1 MARVSFV
8 IISHSHELAKGVV
21 DLATQMAPDVHFEIA
36 AGDDTGALGTS
47 MHKVENALD
56 RALAQVHKPGD
67 EECCRGVL
75 LMCDLGS
82 ATMVAQ
88 TLLELRGD
96 PKDCMCI
103 NAPLV
108 ESTIAAAV
116 AARGGMGLRQVAAAA
131 YQSVIDMAGRAR
143 SELGQITSVSLDA
156 NSNVLSSLDASKKFR
171 EADMVVTDPAG
182 LHARPAALL
191 VRALASLDVQVW
203 INDVDASSVLEIMSL
218 GVRHGEHVR
227 VRAQGPDCDKAL
239 ELARDMLEGGTH

>member
-56 RALAQVHKPGD
+56 RALAQVHKPG
-67 EECCRGVL
+67 RGVL

-88 TLLELRGD
+88 TVLELRGD

-103 NAPLV
+103 NVPLV
-108 ESTIAAAV
+108 EGTIAAAV

-156 NSNVLSSLDASKKFR
+156 NSNVFSSLDASKKFR

-218 GVRHGEHVR
+218 GVRHGEHVH

>member
-75 LMCDLGS
+75 LMSDLGS

-88 TLLELRGD
+88 TVLELRGD

-103 NAPLV
+103 NVPLV
-108 ESTIAAAV
+108 EGTIAAAV

-182 LHARPAALL
+182 LHAHPWTSRSGSTMSMPRLSSKLCPWVCAMVSTSMFALRDLIATKRWNLPAICS
-191 VRALASLDVQVW
+191 RA
-203 INDVDASSVLEIMSL
+203 
-218 GVRHGEHVR
+218 
-227 VRAQGPDCDKAL
+227 
-239 ELARDMLEGGTH
+239 ARID

>member
-75 LMCDLGS
+75 LMSDLGS

-88 TLLELRGD
+88 TVLELRGD

-103 NAPLV
+103 NVPLV
-108 ESTIAAAV
+108 EGTIAAAV

-156 NSNVLSSLDASKKFR
+156 NSIWLSLILQAYMHVRPLFLSVHSHPWTSRSGSTMSMPRLSSKLCPWVCA
-171 EADMVVTDPAG
+171 MVSTSMFALRDLIATKRWNLPAICSRA
-182 LHARPAALL
+182 ARI
-191 VRALASLDVQVW
+191 D
-203 INDVDASSVLEIMSL
+203 
-218 GVRHGEHVR
+218 
-227 VRAQGPDCDKAL
+227 
-239 ELARDMLEGGTH
+239 

>member
-56 RALAQVHKPGD
+56 RALALVHKPGD

-88 TLLELRGD
+88 TVLELRGE

-108 ESTIAAAV
+108 EGTI
-116 AARGGMGLRQVAAAA
+116 AAAA

-143 SELGQITSVSLDA
+143 TELGQITSVSLDA
-156 NSNVLSSLDASKKFR
+156 NSNVLSSLDTSMKFR

-218 GVRHGEHVR
+218 GVRHGEHVH

-239 ELARDMLEGGTH
+239 ELTRDMLEGGTH

>member
-8 IISHSHELAKGVV
+8 IISHSHEVAKGVV

-88 TLLELRGD
+88 TVLELRGN
-96 PKDCMCI
+96 PKD
-103 NAPLV
+103 
-108 ESTIAAAV
+108 
-116 AARGGMGLRQVAAAA
+116 
-131 YQSVIDMAGRAR
+131 
-143 SELGQITSVSLDA
+143 
-156 NSNVLSSLDASKKFR
+156 
-171 EADMVVTDPAG
+171 
-182 LHARPAALL
+182 
-191 VRALASLDVQVW
+191 
-203 INDVDASSVLEIMSL
+203 SSVLEIMSL
-218 GVRHGEHVR
+218 GVRHGEHVH

>member
-1 MARVSFV
+1 
-8 IISHSHELAKGVV
+8 
-21 DLATQMAPDVHFEIA
+21 
-36 AGDDTGALGTS
+36 
-47 MHKVENALD
+47 
-56 RALAQVHKPGD
+56 
-67 EECCRGVL
+67 
-75 LMCDLGS
+75 MCDLGS

-88 TLLELRGD
+88 TVLELRGD

-108 ESTIAAAV
+108 EGTIAAAV
-116 AARGGMGLRQVAAAA
+116 AARGGLGLRQVAAAA

-143 SELGQITSVSLDA
+143 SELEQITSVSLDA

-218 GVRHGEHVR
+218 GVRHGEHVH

>member
-75 LMCDLGS
+75 LMSDLGS

-88 TLLELRGD
+88 TVLELRGD
-96 PKDCMCI
+96 PKDCK
-103 NAPLV
+103 L
-108 ESTIAAAV
+108 
-116 AARGGMGLRQVAAAA
+116 LQ
-131 YQSVIDMAGRAR
+131 
-143 SELGQITSVSLDA
+143 
-156 NSNVLSSLDASKKFR
+156 
-171 EADMVVTDPAG
+171 
-182 LHARPAALL
+182 LHI
-191 VRALASLDVQVW
+191 S
-203 INDVDASSVLEIMSL
+203 ASSIWRAEHAVNLGRSL
-218 GVRHGEHVR
+218 
-227 VRAQGPDCDKAL
+227 A
-239 ELARDMLEGGTH
+239 

>member
-82 ATMVAQ
+82 ATMVPRQPLNSGAIQKTACASMHHLLRAQ
-88 TLLELRGD
+88 LLQL
-96 PKDCMCI
+96 
-103 NAPLV
+103 L
-108 ESTIAAAV
+108 
-116 AARGGMGLRQVAAAA
+116 LH
-131 YQSVIDMAGRAR
+131 
-143 SELGQITSVSLDA
+143 
-156 NSNVLSSLDASKKFR
+156 
-171 EADMVVTDPAG
+171 EADWDFVK
-182 LHARPAALL
+182 LL
-191 VRALASLDVQVW
+191 QLPIR
-203 INDVDASSVLEIMSL
+203 ASSIWRAERAVNLDRSL
-218 GVRHGEHVR
+218 
-227 VRAQGPDCDKAL
+227 A
-239 ELARDMLEGGTH
+239 

>member
-88 TLLELRGD
+88 TVLELRGD

-103 NAPLV
+103 NVPLV
-108 ESTIAAAV
+108 EGTIAAAV

-156 NSNVLSSLDASKKFR
+156 N
-171 EADMVVTDPAG
+171 
-182 LHARPAALL
+182 
-191 VRALASLDVQVW
+191 
-203 INDVDASSVLEIMSL
+203 
-218 GVRHGEHVR
+218 
-227 VRAQGPDCDKAL
+227 
-239 ELARDMLEGGTH
+239 

>member
-67 EECCRGVL
+67 V
-75 LMCDLGS
+75 
-82 ATMVAQ
+82 
-88 TLLELRGD
+88 LELRGD

-108 ESTIAAAV
+108 EGTIAAAV
-116 AARGGMGLRQVAAAA
+116 AARGGLGLRQVAAAA
-131 YQSVIDMAGRAR
+131 YQSVIEMAGRVR

-156 NSNVLSSLDASKKFR
+156 NTNVLSSLDASKKFR

-203 INDVDASSVLEIMSL
+203 INDVDATSVLEIMSL
-218 GVRHGEHVR
+218 GVRHGEHVH

-239 ELARDMLEGGTH
+239 ELARDMLEGGAH

>member
-67 EECCRGVL
+67 EECCRGVI
-75 LMCDLGS
+75 LMCYLGS
-82 ATMVAQ
+82 ATMAQ
-88 TLLELRGD
+88 TVLELRGD

-108 ESTIAAAV
+108 EGTIAAAV
-116 AARGGMGLRQVAAAA
+116 AARSGMGLRQVAAAA

-143 SELGQITSVSLDA
+143 SELEQITSVSLDA

-218 GVRHGEHVR
+218 GVRHGEHVH

>member
-88 TLLELRGD
+88 TVLELRGN

-108 ESTIAAAV
+108 EGTIAAAV
-116 AARGGMGLRQVAAAA
+116 AARGGLGLRQVAAAA

-143 SELGQITSVSLDA
+143 SELEQITSVSLDA
-156 NSNVLSSLDASKKFR
+156 KSKKFR

-191 VRALASLDVQVW
+191 VRALASLDVQVR

-218 GVRHGEHVR
+218 GVRHGEHVH

>member
-88 TLLELRGD
+88 TVLELRGD

-108 ESTIAAAV
+108 EGTIAAAV
-116 AARGGMGLRQVAAAA
+116 AARGGLGLRQVAAAA

-156 NSNVLSSLDASKKFR
+156 NSNVLSSLDASK
-171 EADMVVTDPAG
+171 PIW
-182 LHARPAALL
+182 L
-191 VRALASLDVQVW
+191 SLILQ
-203 INDVDASSVLEIMSL
+203 AYM
-218 GVRHGEHVR
+218 HVR
-227 VRAQGPDCDKAL
+227 PLFLSVHSHPWTSRCGSTMSMPRLFLKLCPWEYVMVSTSMFAL
-239 ELARDMLEGGTH
+239 RGLIATKRWNLPAICSRVARIDQ